1 MLNSKF
7 TKVNQFLTLV
17 RQLSC
22 LPRRSIGVIGIASLS
37 HGTLCQIKVNIEFMA
52 SLHSHLHLQLV
63 KFVFL
68 LFEVIV
74 VVWFVETMN
83 K

>member
-1 MLNSKF
+1 MLNSEF
-7 TKVNQFLTLV
+7 TKVNQLLTLV

-22 LPRRSIGVIGIASLS
+22 LLQRSIGVIGIASLS
-37 HGTLCQIKVNIEFMA
+37 HGASNQIKVNFEFMA
-52 SLHSHLHLQLV
+52 SLHSQLHLQLV

-74 VVWFVETMN
+74 VVWFVEAMN